1 MRFKS
6 VVSAAAL
13 AASLG
18 FAGFAYADTMVGAL
32 NVTDVDLPRVQAYCD
47 QLASGM
53 DADSPTAGSIDV
65 TETETD
71 STGDDTDDTDADGNA
86 DNGNDEPTLDLG
98 QITLENCV
106 DAGLATEGGAATT
119 TTN

>member
-18 FAGFAYADTMVGAL
+18 FAGVAHADTMVGAQ

-47 QLASGM
+47 QLATGM

-71 STGDDTDDTDADGNA
+71 SSGDTSQTTDVDANA

-106 DAGLATEGGAATT
+106 DAGLVMEGEATT
-119 TTN
+119 TTTN

>member
-13 AASLG
+13 AASMG
-18 FAGFAYADTMVGAL
+18 FAGVAHADTMVGSL
-32 NVTDVDLPRVQAYCD
+32 NVTDVDLPRVQAYCE

-53 DADSPTAGSIDV
+53 DADSPTAGSIDA

-71 STGDDTDDTDADGNA
+71 STGDTADSTDQDANS

-98 QITLENCV
+98 QISLENCV
-106 DAGLATEGGAATT
+106 DAGLVAAGAEGATT
-119 TTN
+119 TN